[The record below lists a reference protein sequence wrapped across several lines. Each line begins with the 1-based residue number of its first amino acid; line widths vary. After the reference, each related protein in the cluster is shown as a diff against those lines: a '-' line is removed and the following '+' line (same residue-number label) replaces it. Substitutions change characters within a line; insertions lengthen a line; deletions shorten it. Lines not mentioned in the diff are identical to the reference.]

1 MLGFGNS
8 SLTIGPCDE
17 LDMDGKEKKKR
28 QKTRMIPV
36 SLALLSGWLEVSCP
50 ETSNSEI

>member
-1 MLGFGNS
+1 MLGLGTH
-8 SLTIGPCDE
+8 SLTIGPNDE
-17 LDMDGKEKKKR
+17 LDMDGKKKR